1 MSSQDDVNEIVLT
14 LKTAVSS
21 AINQKQSENM
31 TIEIQELTKI
41 ATVYTVNATF
51 RVTPF
56 FGGRTGK
63 IFAILTKENEKF
75 EISNLKIEEK
85 GQ

>member
-1 MSSQDDVNEIVLT
+1 MSAQDEVNEIVLS

-21 AINQKQSENM
+21 AINQKPAENM

-56 FGGRTGK
+56 FGGRSGK
-63 IFAILTKENEKF
+63 IFAILTKVNQKF
-75 EISNLKIEEK
+75 EISSLKIDEK
-85 GQ
+85 GL